1 MPLADAVSTAQSF
14 VNSLFVVYYICIV
27 GYIITSWI
35 PLPYNVWL
43 NRVQRFLYDVVDP
56 YLRLFRRVVP
66 FARVGGLG
74 LDLSPIFAIL
84 VLLVLQN
91 VIVRA
96 IGTLD

>member
-1 MPLADAVSTAQSF
+1 M
-14 VNSLFVVYYICIV
+14 
-27 GYIITSWI
+27 
-35 PLPYNVWL
+35 
-43 NRVQRFLYDVVDP
+43 QRFLYDVVDP
-56 YLRLFRRVVP
+56 YLRLFRRIVP

-74 LDLSPIFAIL
+74 LDLSPIFGIL